1 MIKRDT
7 SRTKRE
13 HINHALSTGQNRE
26 TGLDDI
32 TFVHVSLPNLA
43 LEKVDIST
51 KIGGLTS
58 SSPIFINAMTGGGG
72 QLTYEI
78 NRSLARAARKAGMPL
93 AVGSQMSALKIPPNG
108 VLTRSS
114 EENPDGLIFANLGE
128 ADAEQAKR
136 AVDMIQA
143 DALQIHLNVI
153 QEIVMPEGDR
163 SFTGAL
169 GRIER
174 IAAEAGVPFLSKKS
188 ASE

>member
-1 MIKRDT
+1 MTRAE
-7 SRTKRE
+7 RKRE

-93 AVGSQMSALKIPPNG
+93 AVGSQMSALKDP
-108 VLTRSS
+108 S
-114 EENPDGLIFANLGE
+114 ERYSYEIVRKENPDGLIFANLGSE

-174 IAAEAGVPFLSKKS
+174 IAAETECPFLSKKS